1 MKEPQIRT
9 TVGLESGLFR
19 RLKEIADRQHRKVDD
34 LVAESVKA
42 RFRIHDVDE
51 RIAAVAEIAHMDLP
65 VGEWDELENDIIEGA
80 TE

>member
-1 MKEPQIRT
+1 MKDAQTRT

-42 RFRIHDVDE
+42 RFRIHDVEE
-51 RIAAVAEIAHMDLP
+51 RIAAVAEIASMDLP
-65 VGEWDELENDIIEGA
+65 VGEWEELENDIIEGA